1 MPHTSDEAY
10 QALYNDSELLL
21 VLASPFEL
29 NSTEKLTD
37 WNNLLETRQ
46 SILKL
51 LEDYK
56 SKGIENSL
64 DAGVVLPDTKNEF
77 KTFKLELADFF
88 EFRVSVLK
96 TMKFQL

>member
-1 MPHTSDEAY
+1 M
-10 QALYNDSELLL
+10 
-21 VLASPFEL
+21 
-29 NSTEKLTD
+29 
-37 WNNLLETRQ
+37 LETRQ
-46 SILKL
+46 TILKL

-88 EFRVSVLK
+88 GVSRVSFEKNNEISIINLANEPRCERSWKRDETVKDRGNGLY
-96 TMKFQL
+96 LSDRDASILGL